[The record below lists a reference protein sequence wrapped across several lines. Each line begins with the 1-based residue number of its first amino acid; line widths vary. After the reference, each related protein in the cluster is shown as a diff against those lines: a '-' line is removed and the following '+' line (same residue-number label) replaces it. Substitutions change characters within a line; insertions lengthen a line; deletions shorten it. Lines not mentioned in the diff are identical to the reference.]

1 MNRATI
7 QSPRATGASVAG
19 EGAPILRWS
28 SALLALSLLL
38 AAMLA
43 TSSGAGLGRV
53 AVLLVFAPLAEEAVF
68 RAGLQEALLRRQ
80 GSALVANGL
89 TALAFGLAHVLVRG
103 DAGAFVVAAPALL
116 IGAVYGR
123 WRRLR
128 LCVALHA
135 AMNAVW
141 LGWAAVGPAT
151 PWGL

>member
-7 QSPRATGASVAG
+7 ESPLATGASSAG
-19 EGAPILRWS
+19 GSMLRGE
-28 SALLALSLLL
+28 SALLVLSLLWV
-38 AAMLA
+38 AALA
-43 TSSGAGLGRV
+43 TSSGTGFGRI
-53 AVLLVFAPLAEEAVF
+53 AVLIGFAPLAEEAVF

-103 DAGAFVVAAPALL
+103 DAGAFVLAAPALL

-135 AMNAVW
+135 ALNAAW
-141 LGWAAVGPAT
+141 LAWAAVGPAT